1 MPALCEALT
10 EEGVDSRLLAFAL
23 DRDSPLTG
31 RTRIIAER
39 APWPLYTVLG
49 EEVAR
54 WRAEAAREGRNFV
67 CHSHG
72 LWSLLNHAL
81 AVAARA
87 DGAPLAISL
96 HGMLL
101 PWARRHKAV
110 RKSIA
115 WRLYQA
121 RDLALAGAVHV
132 TSEDERAAAETAGV
146 TTPLSVIPFG
156 VALPPVDLRYRD
168 GARREQ
174 ERTLLFL
181 GRVHPVKNLAA
192 LIDAFADV
200 RPEGWRLLIV
210 GPDEVEHRGELERL
224 AASRRVAERVSFEA
238 PVFGDAKR
246 HLFARADLLAL
257 PSHSENYGAV
267 VAEALAH
274 GIPALASTGTPW
286 RALENE
292 RCGWWV
298 KPDRESLAGALRSI
312 LRSDETSLREM
323 GGRGRA
329 YVEQNLSWRTC
340 AQRMAALYRRLATLD
355 GDGRARNAGT
365 DPDRRLPAHGAP
377 GPQTARGTA

>member
-1 MPALCEALT
+1 MLVLHAVPDLRLSAGGIAGTMPALCEALT

-23 DRDSPLTG
+23 DRDSQLAG
-31 RTRIIAER
+31 RMRIIAER
-39 APWPLYTVLG
+39 APWRLYAVLG

-87 DGAPLAISL
+87 DGTPLAISL

-132 TSEDERAAAETAGV
+132 TSEDEWAAAETAGV

-181 GRVHPVKNLAA
+181 GRLHPVKNCCSDRGLRRCPPRGMAA
-192 LIDAFADV
+192 AYR
-200 RPEGWRLLIV
+200 RPR
-210 GPDEVEHRGELERL
+210 
-224 AASRRVAERVSFEA
+224 
-238 PVFGDAKR
+238 
-246 HLFARADLLAL
+246 
-257 PSHSENYGAV
+257 
-267 VAEALAH
+267 
-274 GIPALASTGTPW
+274 
-286 RALENE
+286 
-292 RCGWWV
+292 
-298 KPDRESLAGALRSI
+298 
-312 LRSDETSLREM
+312 
-323 GGRGRA
+323 RGRA
-329 YVEQNLSWRTC
+329 SR
-340 AQRMAALYRRLATLD
+340 
-355 GDGRARNAGT
+355 
-365 DPDRRLPAHGAP
+365 
-377 GPQTARGTA
+377 